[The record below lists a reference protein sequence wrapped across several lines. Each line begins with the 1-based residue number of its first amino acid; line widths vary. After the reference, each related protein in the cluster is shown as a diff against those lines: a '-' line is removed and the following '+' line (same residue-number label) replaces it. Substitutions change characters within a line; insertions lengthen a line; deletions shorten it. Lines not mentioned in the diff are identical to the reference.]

1 MSDLFASFSNVLSLG
16 LAQALQSSALE
27 AVAVVFAVAY
37 LLLAV
42 KENSWCWAAAIVSSA
57 IYLLIFWD
65 VNLYM
70 ESGLQCFYIGM
81 AFFGLKQW
89 QVAGT
94 GPPKAVS
101 HNTRA
106 TQQPLSTR
114 PVQRWP
120 LKSHLVVLLSI
131 ILLSLL
137 SGYLLDSGTNARLPY
152 IDAFTTWASIITT
165 YMVAKKVLENWI
177 YWLVIDLVSIVLYL
191 DRELY
196 FTAALFGIYIVIIFF
211 GWFAWLKSYQKTI
224 SS

>member
-1 MSDLFASFSNVLSLG
+1 
-16 LAQALQSSALE
+16 
-27 AVAVVFAVAY
+27 
-37 LLLAV
+37 
-42 KENSWCWAAAIVSSA
+42 
-57 IYLLIFWD
+57 
-65 VNLYM
+65 
-70 ESGLQCFYIGM
+70 
-81 AFFGLKQW
+81 
-89 QVAGT
+89 
-94 GPPKAVS
+94 
-101 HNTRA
+101 
-106 TQQPLSTR
+106 
-114 PVQRWP
+114 
-120 LKSHLVVLLSI
+120 VLLSI